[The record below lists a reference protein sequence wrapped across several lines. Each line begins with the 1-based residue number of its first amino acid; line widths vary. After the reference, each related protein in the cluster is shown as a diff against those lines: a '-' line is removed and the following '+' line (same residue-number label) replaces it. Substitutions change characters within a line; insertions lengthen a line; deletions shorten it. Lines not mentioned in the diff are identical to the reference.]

1 MDMEAVRREFW
12 RLDRSGGAP
21 RTDRIPTR
29 EDILARWHWRL
40 EGTLAAAGKDPRKS
54 GVGRHGN
61 DISGKGEVIP
71 WDDIVQ
77 PLEKRFRYAPM
88 PMEWFDNDIAR
99 AVLFP
104 MDPDHLLLESLIA
117 RHLAGYSGRPSPRE
131 LFDWLTLG
139 MTDDR
144 QRGLMSEML
153 TTVREHDYPQL
164 RRRDAISAWHIA
176 RAVHDCGLERGALSR
191 WLNQFAVRSDGWVG
205 VVPGGEG

>member
-12 RLDRSGGAP
+12 RLDRVGGAL
-21 RTDRIPTR
+21 RTDRITTR
-29 EDILARWHWRL
+29 EDILVRWHWRL
-40 EGTLAAAGKDPRKS
+40 EDTLAAAGKDPRES
-54 GVGRHGN
+54 GVGRHSH

-71 WDDIVQ
+71 WNDHVQ

-88 PMEWFDNDIAR
+88 PIEWFDNDIAR

-104 MDPDHLLLESLIA
+104 MDPDHLLLEFLIA
-117 RHLAGYSGRPSPRE
+117 RHLAGYTGRPTPGE

-144 QRGLMSEML
+144 QRDLMAELL
-153 TTVREHDYPQL
+153 TDVREHDYPQF
-164 RRRDAISAWHIA
+164 RRKDAISAWHIV

-191 WLNQFAVRSDGWVG
+191 WLNQFAVRPDVWAGA
-205 VVPGGEG
+205 VPGGEG

>member
-1 MDMEAVRREFW
+1 MMDMEAVRREFW
-12 RLDRSGGAP
+12 RLDRAAGAP

-29 EDILARWHWRL
+29 EDILARWHWRM
-40 EGTLAAAGKDPRKS
+40 EGTLAAVGKDPRKS
-54 GVGRHGN
+54 GVGRDSN

-71 WDDIVQ
+71 WRDIK
-77 PLEKRFRYAPM
+77 PLEKRFRYGPM
-88 PMEWFDNDIAR
+88 PMAWFDNDIAH

-104 MDPDHLLLESLIA
+104 LDPEHHLLRSLIA
-117 RHLAGYSGRPSPRE
+117 RHLAGYTGRPAPGE

-139 MTDDR
+139 TVDGR
-144 QRGLMSEML
+144 QRDLMAEL
-153 TTVREHDYPQL
+153 LVDVHERDYPQL

-191 WLNQFAVRSDGWVG
+191 WLNQFAVRSDGWMG